1 MAVENQREHE
11 MLVQIRWQGR
21 KEGSPSLAT
30 ERHRSRPI
38 NGEAIGDW
46 SYWVARGYSLYFTHG
61 CRKLTIF
68 NEPSQFLLTS
78 DPR

>member
-1 MAVENQREHE
+1 MADVESLSAMQPFCVWAQAARNFAIHIPAEVIGSLGTE
-11 MLVQIRWQGR
+11 SGR
-21 KEGSPSLAT
+21 SGLLPL
-30 ERHRSRPI
+30 I
-38 NGEAIGDW
+38 YD
-46 SYWVARGYSLYFTHG
+46 G